1 MKCALCMKAIANGAI
16 TVVGGAQEE
25 YQSWI
30 QLVGL
35 Y

>member
-1 MKCALCMKAIANGAI
+1 MCIVYMKPIANGTI